1 MTTQSARRINPS
13 LQRLLI
19 TIFIMM
25 ATIMQVLDI
34 TIANVSLP
42 YMQGSLSA
50 TLDQVSW
57 VLTSYVVAAAVMTAP
72 VGWLASRFGI
82 KKLLL
87 ICVSGFTVAS
97 MLCGIAQ
104 NIEEMVL
111 FRVLQG
117 MFGAALVPLAQSV
130 MLDIYPPERR
140 GWAMSLWGL
149 GVMIGPIMGPM
160 LGGF

>member
-1 MTTQSARRINPS
+1 GSMTAQGAHGAPRVSPS
-13 LQRLLI
+13 PHRLLV

-72 VGWLASRFGI
+72 VGWLATRFGI

-87 ICVSGFTVAS
+87 ICVAGFTVAS

-104 NIEEMVL
+104 SIE
-111 FRVLQG
+111 
-117 MFGAALVPLAQSV
+117 
-130 MLDIYPPERR
+130 
-140 GWAMSLWGL
+140 
-149 GVMIGPIMGPM
+149 
-160 LGGF
+160 